1 MPLTEFEAQY
11 PRICR
16 CLRLAKATGRT
27 GQAYL
32 LVGDDAEFLEKFS
45 LAWAQTAACLGQ
57 SADGTA
63 CGECQPCRLFQKQGY
78 PECFVIRPQSKSR
91 QITVDAMRQF
101 DHDISLAALP
111 GRLKV
116 GIVVEAEC
124 LGDEAQNAFL
134 KTLEEP
140 PPGTMLLLLT
150 ANARRLLPTIRSR
163 CQCMSLLRNRQD
175 YSLALREGLFAILA
189 GLRRQAGA
197 RVGLRAAAEISRL
210 FGKLHDLAEKQ
221 AEEDRDQRWDNVEDT
236 QIRKQLAEEQAAR
249 IEAEYV
255 RLRDSLTDAMLAWFL
270 QRLLIASSVSPEL
283 LPHPEMLD
291 AAGDLLANPP
301 SPWEA
306 EQDIRE
312 VEEFMRCVKGYVEER
327 LALDAMCLSITEKA

>member
-16 CLRLAKATGRT
+16 SLRQAKAAGRT

-32 LVGDDAEFLEKFS
+32 LIGDDADFLEKFS
-45 LAWAQTAACLGQ
+45 LAWAQTAACLDASEDGQ
-57 SADGTA
+57 A
-63 CGECQPCRLFQKQGY
+63 CGVCQPCQLFQKQAY

-91 QITVDAMRQF
+91 LITVDAMRQF

-140 PPGTMLLLLT
+140 PRGTMLLLLT
-150 ANARRLLPTIRSR
+150 VNARRQLPTIRSR
-163 CQCMSLLRNRQD
+163 CQCISLLRNRQD
-175 YSLALREGLFAILA
+175 YSLALQEGLFAILA
-189 GLRRQAGA
+189 NLRRQAGA
-197 RVGLRAAAEISRL
+197 KVGLLAAAQISQL
-210 FGKLHDLAEKQ
+210 FGKLYDLAEKQ
-221 AEEDRDQRWDNVEDT
+221 AEAERDPRWDDVENA
-236 QIRKQLAEEQAAR
+236 QLRKQLAEEQEAR
-249 IEAEYV
+249 IAAEYV
-255 RLRDSLTDAMLAWFL
+255 RLRDSLIDAMQAWFL
-270 QRLLIASSVSPEL
+270 QRFLIASGMAAEL
-283 LPHPEMLD
+283 LPHPEILAD
-291 AAGDLLANPP
+291 AGDLLENPP

-312 VEEFMRCVKGYVEER
+312 VEEFARCVKSYVEER
-327 LALDAMCLSITEKA
+327 LALDAMCLSITEKR

>member
-1 MPLTEFEAQY
+1 VPLTDFEAQY
-11 PRICR
+11 PRICQ
-16 CLRLAKATGRT
+16 CLRQAKAAGRT

-32 LVGDDAEFLEKFS
+32 LIGDDADFLEKFS
-45 LAWAQTAACLGQ
+45 LAWAQTAACLGK
-57 SADGTA
+57 SPDGKA
-63 CGECQPCRLFQKQGY
+63 CGDCQPCQLFRKQAY
-78 PECFVIRPQSKSR
+78 PEFFVIRPQSKSR

-101 DHDISLAALP
+101 DHDISLAVLP

-150 ANARRLLPTIRSR
+150 VNARRLLPTIKSR

-175 YSLALREGLFAILA
+175 YGLALREGLFAILA

-197 RVGLRAAAEISRL
+197 KIGLRAAARISQL
-210 FGKLHDLAEKQ
+210 FGQLHDEAEKQ
-221 AEEDRDQRWDNVEDT
+221 AEADRDQRWDDIEDA
-236 QIRKQLAEEQAAR
+236 QIKKQLAEEQEAR

-255 RLRDSLTDAMLAWFL
+255 RLRDSLIDAMLAWFL
-270 QRLLIASSVSPEL
+270 QRFLIASGMAAEL
-283 LPHPEMLD
+283 LPHPEMLA
-291 AAGDLLANPP
+291 AAGDLLENPP

-312 VEEFMRCVKGYVEER
+312 VEDFARCVKGYVEER
-327 LALDAMCLSITEKA
+327 LSLDAMCLSITEKR